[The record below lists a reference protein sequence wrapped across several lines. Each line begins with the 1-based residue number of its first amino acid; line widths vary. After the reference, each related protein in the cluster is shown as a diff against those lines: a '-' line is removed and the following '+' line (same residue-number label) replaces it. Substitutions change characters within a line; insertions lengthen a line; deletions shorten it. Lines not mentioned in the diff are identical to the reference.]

1 MASDATLP
9 EPVNPGLRQRLTRA
23 LRDDGYM
30 HVIEAGMG
38 ALLVL
43 VIVAS
48 YFTLTSDQGTPEP
61 LSPPLVAFLLV
72 ANLLPAVGVIVLIGR
87 RVAKR
92 RAERAVGGGGQ
103 LHVRLVVLF
112 SALASIPMLLVVV
125 FSSLL
130 FQYGVDFWFS
140 DRARGML
147 ENASILA
154 RQSYEQSTNWVGEEA
169 LTMASDLDAYLAEA
183 SVDDPRFPSAFGYQV
198 YNRNLSE
205 AAILSI
211 SPSNEV
217 QALALV
223 NPYDRKI
230 ENEIDLSAIAR
241 LRAGR
246 RSVIVDRGD
255 RIAAFVPMS
264 RQNMYLYVA
273 RTSDPQMS
281 KLMMSQTARAEAV
294 LADYRALLTQCR
306 SLQLKFN
313 AALMIIS
320 LLIVG
325 IAVWIALRVADRF
338 VRPVGEL
345 VGAARKIADGD
356 LTARVRDPRTQDE
369 IGTLASAFNRMTR
382 RLEEQTGALVTANA
396 QLDSRRALIEAVMS
410 GVSAGIVS
418 IDGDGNVRL
427 INRSALDL
435 LRRAEGDAVGK
446 PLSSIAPELAKAID
460 DGERE
465 AIIQVDARGEALT
478 LAVRIVRDASGHIL
492 TFDDITQQLLDQ
504 RRAAW
509 SDVARRIAH
518 EIKNPLTPIQLA
530 AERLQRR
537 YGGKIESDDGVF
549 ARLTD
554 TIIRQVGDLR
564 RMVDEFSSF
573 ARMPKPVFR
582 EESLLDIVR
591 QSVFLH
597 EVANP
602 GIAFTMAGGDQPWPL
617 VSDRRQL
624 GQALTNILKN
634 AVEAIGA
641 RGEEAPPGRIDVR
654 FTPQGKAIRL
664 DIADNGIGLP
674 ADRERLVEP
683 YMTTRARGTGLGLA
697 IVKKIVEEHFGTIA
711 FDDNPGGGSI
721 VTLCFEPAL
730 TAALDGDDT
739 PRLERIT

>member
-9 EPVNPGLRQRLTRA
+9 EPVNPGFRQRLTRA

-30 HVIEAGMG
+30 PAVEIAVG
-38 ALLVL
+38 AILLL

-48 YFTLTSDQGTPEP
+48 YFTLTGDEGTPKP
-61 LSPPLVAFLLV
+61 LDPPVVAFLLV
-72 ANLLPAVGVIVLIGR
+72 ANLIPAMAVLVLIGR

-92 RAERAVGGGGQ
+92 RAARTVGGGGQ
-103 LHVRLVVLF
+103 LHVRLVALF
-112 SALASIPMLLVVV
+112 SALAAIPVLLLVV
-125 FSSLL
+125 FASLL
-130 FQYGVDFWFS
+130 FQYGVEFWFS
-140 DRARGML
+140 DRARGMM

-154 RQSYEQSTNWVGEEA
+154 RQSYQQTLDRVNSETV
-169 LTMASDLDAYLAEA
+169 TMAGDLSDFIRSETVESPD
-183 SVDDPRFPSAFGYQV
+183 FTGFFGIQV
-198 YNRNLSE
+198 YRRNLSE
-205 AAILSI
+205 G
-211 SPSNEV
+211 
-217 QALALV
+217 ALV
-223 NPYDRKI
+223 RVTPENGVQSIMLINPYDRDM
-230 ENEIDLSAIAR
+230 ENVVDPATVAK
-241 LRAGR
+241 LRGGQP
-246 RSVIVDRGD
+246 SVVLDRGD
-255 RIAAFVPMS
+255 RIATVVPMPIG
-264 RQNMYLYVA
+264 QDLYLYAA
-273 RTSDPQMS
+273 RVSDENTTSLLP
-281 KLMMSQTARAEAV
+281 RAEAV
-294 LADYRALLTQCR
+294 LADYQALLSQSRAL
-306 SLQLKFN
+306 QLRFN
-313 AALMIIS
+313 AVLLAMS
-320 LLIVG
+320 LLIVAIAVG
-325 IAVWIALRVADRF
+325 IALNVADRF

-345 VGAARKIADGD
+345 VGAARRIADGD
-356 LTARVRDPRTQDE
+356 LSARVPDPRTKDE

-435 LRRAEGDAVGK
+435 LRRAESDAVGK

-465 AIIQVDARGEALT
+465 AIVQVDARGEALT

-602 GIAFTMAGGDQPWPL
+602 GIAFTMEGGDQPWPL

-641 RGEEAPPGRIDVR
+641 RGEDVPPGRIDIR

-697 IVKKIVEEHFGTIA
+697 IVKKIVEEHFGTIT

-730 TAALDGDDT
+730 LAALDGGDDT
-739 PRLERIT
+739 PRLERTS